1 MKDYWKERSN
11 DLSTLCCFCT
21 FILSLLLLF
30 FHVSSLFSRGA
41 RLGSTPVTKPPQ
53 PEAIIHEVLESDS
66 PPPGILPPPSLD
78 VRCPGYGLK
87 MPHSQSPFVSYPFLL
102 HSVKT
107 LPWKVEVSDARLSL
121 RSTRCSGV
129 GQVSKKGK
137 EIEPHACHPC
147 SRLHN
152 DTIIMGIR
160 HRLLDG
166 THENTPWAYLTA
178 AEILSLLKKKTRQIN
193 TLKLRAL
200 NSAMTIG
207 VRNRH
212 LAAWKRMAAAIGRE
226 DVPRIQSLMA
236 AQTRAGT
243 SVFSIIEKVDQAAA
257 RQYSPKGYEWAD
269 FERAFLIYKLG
280 GRSAA
285 NIAHKALGIPSIT
298 ATKRHIATK
307 PLQASPGFPTQQE
320 LTSNLDHC
328 YPSASLLPLD
338 SGVILPI
345 AMLLD
350 ELKVQERLRLDPPTD
365 YILGI
370 CREHGDNCA
379 LVFKSIVQADAIA
392 DCLRKKIIHFATE
405 VGF

>member
-1 MKDYWKERSN
+1 VKDYWKERSN

-21 FILSLLLLF
+21 FILSLLILF

-41 RLGSTPVTKPPQ
+41 RPGSTPVTKPPQ

-137 EIEPHACHPC
+137 EIEPRACHPC
-147 SRLHN
+147 SRLHD

-207 VRNRH
+207 VRNHH
-212 LAAWKRMAAAIGRE
+212 LAAYQPIFLTAVHHHSPPFLQPQPPCLLLTPKNVFRIRDTPSVAASEGSSRQSE
-226 DVPRIQSLMA
+226 DVVDTTPGVWFTVRFPN
-236 AQTRAGT
+236 T
-243 SVFSIIEKVDQAAA
+243 STTPSG
-257 RQYSPKGYEWAD
+257 YS
-269 FERAFLIYKLG
+269 R
-280 GRSAA
+280 
-285 NIAHKALGIPSIT
+285 
-298 ATKRHIATK
+298 
-307 PLQASPGFPTQQE
+307 
-320 LTSNLDHC
+320 
-328 YPSASLLPLD
+328 LPYD
-338 SGVILPI
+338 
-345 AMLLD
+345 
-350 ELKVQERLRLDPPTD
+350 
-365 YILGI
+365 
-370 CREHGDNCA
+370 
-379 LVFKSIVQADAIA
+379 
-392 DCLRKKIIHFATE
+392 
-405 VGF
+405 

>member
-1 MKDYWKERSN
+1 MKDCWKERLN
-11 DLSTLCCFCT
+11 DLSMLCYFCM
-21 FILSLLLLF
+21 FILSHLLLF
-30 FHVSSLFSRGA
+30 FHASSHFSRGA
-41 RLGSTPVTKPPQ
+41 KPGSMPAV
-53 PEAIIHEVLESDS
+53 IHEVLELDS

-87 MPHSQSPFVSYPFLL
+87 LPHSHSPFVSYPFLL

-107 LPWKVEVSDARLSL
+107 LPWRVEVSDAHLSL

-137 EIEPHACHPC
+137 EIEPRACHPC
-147 SRLHN
+147 SRLHD

-166 THENTPWAYLTA
+166 AHENTPWAYLTA
-178 AEILSLLKKKTRQIN
+178 AETLSLLKKKNRQIN
-193 TLKLRAL
+193 TLKLRAF

-212 LAAWKRMAAAIGRE
+212 LAAWKRLAAAIGRE
-226 DVPRIQSLMA
+226 DVPRIRSLMA
-236 AQTRAGT
+236 AQTRVGA

-257 RQYSPKGYEWAD
+257 RQYSPKGYERAD

-320 LTSNLDHC
+320 LASNLDHC
-328 YPSASLLPLD
+328 YPASLPPSD
-338 SGVILPI
+338 SGIILPI

-379 LVFKSIVQADAIA
+379 LVFKSIVQADAVA
-392 DCLRKKIIHFATE
+392 DCLRKKIVHFATE
-405 VGF
+405 VRF